1 MKLTKRRLKARIK
14 EEVAQLLQEQISE
27 PELKAIKDTVR
38 LLKLI
43 EQIPALEGLWGEE
56 EVAQL
61 LDPERGEWVV
71 KLEQAINNLD
81 PEAQGVPGE
90 AAPTRHGAPSVRVD
104 QDRPIN

>member
-1 MKLTKRRLKARIK
+1 MKLTKRQLKALIK
-14 EEVAQLLQEQISE
+14 EEVRRLLTEQIS
-27 PELKAIKDTVR
+27 PGELKAIKDTVR

-61 LDPERGEWVV
+61 LEPERGEWVV

-81 PEAQGVPGE
+81 PETQGIPGE
-90 AAPTRHGAPSVRVD
+90 AGV
-104 QDRPIN
+104 